1 MVTKRSP
8 KGQERDRMGRPPQPV
23 PDDATV
29 VRPYLRLST
38 EDWARLELAA
48 DRARRS
54 WSAEVAVG
62 LEAYLQVHERLPM
75 AEPADPE
82 HERRRVRLPPEL
94 VRRLDGLAGEDDR
107 ERHLVAAVLWW
118 LSG

>member
-1 MVTKRSP
+1 
-8 KGQERDRMGRPPQPV
+8 MGRPPQPV
-23 PDDATV
+23 PEDATV
-29 VRPYLRLST
+29 VRPYVRLSMV
-38 EDWARLELAA
+38 DWARLEDAA
-48 DRARRS
+48 RRARRS

-62 LEAYLQVHERLPM
+62 LEAYMAAHSRLPV

-82 HERRRVRLPPEL
+82 HERRRVRLPPDL

-107 ERHLVAAVLWW
+107 ERHLVAAVQWW